1 MDSSP
6 QQAQFEFVEDRQ
18 PTGDVLVCGLSAFG
32 LAGLTAVDYL
42 VDQTTLEQCGHA
54 TTTGSTITP
63 FEDGT
68 PRHPTRLYDSP
79 DLATTV
85 LVSEIGIP
93 RDASRSF
100 STSLLEW
107 TIDAGI
113 DEVVVL
119 SGVPGPHGPED
130 HRTFYVATADYQAE
144 RFGDGTQVPA
154 MGTGFLDGVPASLLT
169 DGIDSSLRVGV
180 YVTPVHEQAPDA
192 DAALRLLETLTDVYD
207 VPVDT
212 GPLRAFANDVQQHYA
227 DLAERLERA
236 KADERPEDRMYM

>member
-1 MDSSP
+1 MDTSP
-6 QQAQFEFVEDRQ
+6 QRPQFEFVESRE

-54 TTTGSTITP
+54 TSAVSTITP

-68 PRHPTRLYDSP
+68 PRHPIRLYDSP

-93 RDASRSF
+93 RDVSHTF

-107 TIDAGI
+107 AAEAGI

-130 HRTFYVATADYQAE
+130 HRTFYVATTDYQAE
-144 RFGDGTQVPA
+144 RLGGTEVPA

-207 VPVDT
+207 VRVDT
-212 GPLRAFANDVQQHYA
+212 DPLRAFADSVQQHYA